1 MNKQKEKRITI
12 KITGANAFVLPVKE
26 NEESFYFR
34 VVEQINNNVDRFQY
48 GANPDTKSVALAK
61 VALYYATMLYRQTNL
76 INNQAE
82 ILQNF
87 EARLDEL
94 IKNDLN

>member
-1 MNKQKEKRITI
+1 MDKQKGNITI
-12 KITGANAFVLPVKE
+12 KITGANPFTIPVKE
-26 NEESFYFR
+26 NEESFYFY
-34 VVEQINNNVDRFQY
+34 VVEQINNNIDRFKY
-48 GANPDTKSVALAK
+48 GANSDTQTVALAK

-82 ILQNF
+82 TLQKL

-94 IKNDLN
+94 LKNLD